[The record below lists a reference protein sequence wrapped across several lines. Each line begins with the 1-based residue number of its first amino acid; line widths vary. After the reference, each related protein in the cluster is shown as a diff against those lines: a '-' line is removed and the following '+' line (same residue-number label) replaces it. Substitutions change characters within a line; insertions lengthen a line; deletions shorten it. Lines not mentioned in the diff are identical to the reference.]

1 MSAVRH
7 VFRFLEGQADGDG
20 SMKAQLGGKGAGLAE
35 MTRLGMPVPP
45 GFTIT
50 TEVCR
55 HFFAE
60 GESWPAG
67 LHEEVAQA
75 LADVEAATGKGFGDP
90 DNPLLF
96 SVRSGAAVS
105 MPGMMD
111 TVLNLGLNDDTVAG
125 LAARSEDPRFAWDS
139 YRRFVTMFGDV
150 VLGIHYTRFARVTDR
165 WLTQKGKTTD
175 GDLTP
180 SELEDLLP
188 LLKQVIID
196 AVGAFPS
203 DPQDQLRLA
212 INAVFKSF
220 NTPRARYYRK
230 SHGLADDLGTAVN
243 VQAMVFGNMGADSA
257 TGVCFTRDP
266 KSGERVFFG
275 EWLPCAQGE
284 DVVAG
289 TATPLPLTRA
299 QQGASKRLDETGGQP
314 MDEAMPEAYARL
326 DDIQAR
332 LEAHYGDMQDI
343 EFTIESGKLF
353 LLQTRTGKRTPAAS
367 VQIAVD
373 MVSEGLIS
381 EEQALSR
388 IDPAALEMVLRPVLD
403 PDAPKRVI
411 ARGLDASPGAA
422 GGRVVFHSEE
432 AQELHER
439 GERAILVRVETSPE
453 DIQGMTVADG
463 ILTSRGG
470 QTSHAAVVAR
480 GMGKPCVVG
489 CTSITVDY
497 ARQLF
502 YAGDTVVKRH
512 DWITIDG
519 GTGEVME
526 GKVPTLTPPTDAG
539 AMAEL
544 LRWADERAQLKVR
557 ANADNAADAT
567 RARSLGATGIGLCR
581 TEHMFFQPEAL
592 RAMRQMILAEDS
604 RSRARALAQVLP
616 LQRAQFEDIFRAM
629 DGLPV
634 TIRLLDPPLHEFLPQ
649 RNEDVAAVATD
660 LGVRTEVLQERL
672 RQLHESNPMLGH
684 RGCRI
689 GVTAPEIYRT
699 QVRAIFEAAC
709 RVAREGVRPVVEVM
723 IPLVSLPT
731 ELEICRRDVEDVA
744 QEVMAQQGGDLDY
757 RVGTMIE
764 LPRACLLAKEI
775 ASHADFF
782 SFGTNDLTQ
791 MTFGFSRD
799 DMGRFLPGYLAKG
812 VLRDSPLSTFDS
824 DGVGQLVKLGTD
836 RGRHAN
842 ARLKVGICGEHGGD
856 PKGVGFFHKVGLDYV
871 SCSPFRVPVARL
883 AAAHAAL
890 GLL

>member
-1 MSAVRH
+1 MTGAH
-7 VFRFLEGQADGDG
+7 VYRFVDGKADGDG
-20 SMKAQLGGKGAGLAE
+20 SMKELLGGKGAGLAE

-50 TEVCR
+50 TAACQ
-55 HFFAE
+55 HFFAS
-60 GESWPAG
+60 GESWPEG
-67 LHEEVAQA
+67 LDEEVQA
-75 LADVEAATGKGFGDP
+75 ALRAVEQNTGKGFGSAS
-90 DNPLLF
+90 NPLLF

-111 TVLNLGLNDDTVAG
+111 TVLNLGLNDETVAS
-125 LAARSEDPRFAWDS
+125 LAARSGNARFAWDS

-165 WLTQKGKTTD
+165 FLHEHQLTSD
-175 GDLTP
+175 RELDL
-180 SELEDLLP
+180 EGLQALLP
-188 LLKQVIID
+188 RLKQVV
-196 AVGAFPS
+196 AEATGAFPE

-212 INAVFKSF
+212 IDAVFRSF

-230 SHGLADDLGTAVN
+230 SHGLGDDMGTAVN
-243 VQAMVFGNMGADSA
+243 VQAMVFGNMGEDSA
-257 TGVCFTRDP
+257 TGVAFTRDP
-266 KSGERVFFG
+266 KTGERRFFG
-275 EWLPCAQGE
+275 EWLPQAQGE

-289 TATPLPLTRA
+289 THTPLPLTREQPGA
-299 QQGASKRLDETGGQP
+299 QEILESTGGEP
-314 MDEAMPEAYARL
+314 LDEAMPEAFAQL
-326 DDIQAR
+326 HQMQAR
-332 LEAHYGDMQDI
+332 LEAHFADMQDI
-343 EFTIESGKLF
+343 EFTIESGRLF
-353 LLQTRTGKRTPAAS
+353 LLQTRAGKRTPAAA

-373 MVSEGLIS
+373 MVEEGVID
-381 EEQALSR
+381 EEQALGR

-403 PDAPKRVI
+403 PDAPKQVI

-422 GGRVVFHSEE
+422 SGIVVFHSEE
-432 AQELHER
+432 AQELVER
-439 GERAILVRVETSPE
+439 GESVVLVRVETSPE
-453 DIQGMTVADG
+453 DIQGMTVSQG

-489 CTSITVDY
+489 CTGITVDY

-502 YAGDTVVKRH
+502 YAGDTVIKRH

-519 GTGEVME
+519 GTGEVMQ
-526 GKVPTLTPPTDAG
+526 GKVPTLSPPTDSG
-539 AMAEL
+539 AMATL
-544 LRWADERAQLKVR
+544 LRWADDRARLKVR
-557 ANADNAADAT
+557 ANADNGPDAT

-616 LQRAQFEDIFRAM
+616 IQRAQFEEIFRAM

-634 TIRLLDPPLHEFLPQ
+634 TIRLLDPPLHEFLPS
-649 RNEDVAAVATD
+649 RNEDIASVAQD

-689 GVTAPEIYRT
+689 GVTTPEIYKT

-709 RVAREGVRPVVEVM
+709 AVNRVGVVPVIEVM
-723 IPLVSLPT
+723 IPLVSIPT
-731 ELEICRRDVEDVA
+731 ELAICRRDVEEVA
-744 QEVMAQQGGDLDY
+744 QAVMESHGGDFDY
-757 RVGTMIE
+757 LIGTMIE
-764 LPRACLLAKEI
+764 LPRAALLAKEI
-775 ASHADFF
+775 ARHADFF

-791 MTFGFSRD
+791 MTYGFSRD

-812 VLRDSPLSTFDS
+812 VLRDSPLSTFDTE
-824 DGVGQLVKLGTD
+824 GVGQLVKMGTD

-842 ARLKVGICGEHGGD
+842 ARLKVGVCGEHGGD
-856 PKGVGFFHKVGLDYV
+856 PKGVGFFDKAGLDYV